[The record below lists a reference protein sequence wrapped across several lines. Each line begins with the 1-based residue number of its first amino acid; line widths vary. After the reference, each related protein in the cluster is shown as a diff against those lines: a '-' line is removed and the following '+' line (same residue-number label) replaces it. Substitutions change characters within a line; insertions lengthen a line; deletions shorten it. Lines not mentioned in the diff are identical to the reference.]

1 MTSRSLIIDE
11 DQIQFND
18 ANDNMI
24 TSILCNDN
32 GIIISPSD
40 SKDTTIDGNLIVN
53 GDITTNNI
61 AEFEITVPDNTQTQD
76 SIGNIPAGTTASTLK
91 SLSLNQ
97 LITSMLFEDV
107 TPTVSN
113 SGSISFSSYNA
124 ARTAIYPGTAVNTF
138 NCTMNQGSWSNG
150 NPYRGVATTGTATL
164 TEQSSL
170 SLSYT
175 NNVANVNFGSPVYTT
190 LGTKTLVITCVCEAG
205 DTQTTSLGNTFNN
218 NFGAANTFS
227 KNTKI
232 EVVIP
237 VYYGNST
244 TESSNFR
251 TWSNWSWQAFTL
263 PAGADQYFEVP
274 EDLTT
279 SPKIYEQ
286 NPFTGAYEDKTSGY
300 TEITGYTRTFNGYTF
315 NYRRYTVAGNR
326 GDYPTR
332 LYD

>member
-1 MTSRSLIIDE
+1 MLSRSLIIDE

-18 ANDNMI
+18 LNDNII

-40 SKDTTIDGNLIVN
+40 DKSTIIDGDLIVN

-61 AEFEITVPDNTQTQD
+61 SAFEITVPDNTQTQD

-91 SLSLNQ
+91 SLTLNQ

-107 TPTVSN
+107 TPTVTN
-113 SGSISFSSYNA
+113 SGSISFTIYNA
-124 ARTAIYPGTAVNTF
+124 ARTAVYPGTSISNF
-138 NCTMNQGSWSNG
+138 NCTLNQGSWSNG
-150 NPYRGVATTGTATL
+150 NSYRGFATIGTASL
-164 TEQSSL
+164 TGQTSL
-170 SLSYT
+170 SLTYS
-175 NNVANVNFGSPVYTT
+175 NNVAVVNFGSPIYTT
-190 LGTKTLVITCVCEAG
+190 LGTKTLIVTCTCDAG
-205 DTQTTSLGNTFNN
+205 DPQTTSLGNTFDN

-232 EVVIP
+232 EIVVPI
-237 VYYGNST
+237 YYGNST
-244 TESSNFR
+244 TESSTFR
-251 TWSNWSWQAFTL
+251 TWSNWTFQAFTL

-279 SPKIYEQ
+279 SPTIHEQ
-286 NPFTGAYEDKTSGY
+286 NPFTGSYEDQTSGY
-300 TEITGYTRTFNGYTF
+300 LETTGYTRIFNGLTF
-315 NYRRYTVAGNR
+315 NYRRYTAPGNR
-326 GDYPTR
+326 GSYPTR